1 MGTAM
6 VAPSIPV
13 SAQEQANNTQ
23 AQTTV
28 KASDADEQANGKIAV
43 KIDKGAG
50 TVKVTTSDGKAQ
62 SVATDENGKATVTKT
77 DGSQAEATADKDGY
91 LLTAD
96 DTAGKQVTV
105 EAVSA
110 KGYKVSTYK
119 VTSDAGTVVKKSDA
133 DDQIKVITL
142 GSQTAVADISFTK
155 ESDSAKAENIGPND
169 VKESKDKVQADSDTD
184 PAVTAYLT
192 KNINTRYTKISKMDL
207 VNVIRV
213 KQTLVEKSKIPSGF
227 NMTNMENDKN
237 KLKTFAS
244 ATLGQMVSNVAVY
257 NVDDDSKYAVAYI
270 NTMQN
275 DSSANVIESTFA
287 HNNDHG
293 EVVKGV
299 IYDKSTGIAYIPKD
313 LFQIS
318 SKKAAVYGL
327 QAQLLQA
334 VNTSGDHTSSSV
346 SAVTQT
352 DGDDKA
358 TVTEKSSSIYKNTTV
373 KADKNL
379 DSKNLLVSVNGL
391 PIDKSDYTY
400 NPSTGNVTIAGSS
413 ASIGTVSVNA
423 ENKSV
428 TDKVKELL
436 EPTKVEAA
444 PAREQVNFDQ
454 MVFANDALIPATNL
468 ANGQLYKGNAEL
480 TYGKQDGND
489 RYWSYEHRA
498 KAGIN
503 NTTDNA
509 GKTAVFNFIKN
520 GGSLPS
526 SGWTRSVTDKKYSV
540 FVNFYA
546 NFAYRSPNNFS
557 TDDGK
562 KIDMHNLGDVGLEC
576 THIAANS
583 PAGPLNGKKGSP
595 KVGGIWMR
603 VVSVNQPSQY
613 AVVAMVT
620 ASQGG
625 QAGIGLFK
633 LHTIPPE
640 GYATAHKASSNT
652 AISGGNA
659 QYSLDGAEYRIYSD
673 QGCTKYTGKGFHFD
687 ANGNNTWGV
696 QKLTPGTYYAKEY
709 KAPKGY
715 KADSTVHS
723 FSVTSGNTTNNP
735 VKVSISE
742 QPSTTTIKL
751 QKSDLETGK
760 TTPQKGTANNK
771 ATSFEGAEYSFTY
784 SDGAKKTYTWVMK
797 TDKDGV
803 ITWDDA
809 HYVSG
814 DKLLK
819 DNGKAVLPLGT
830 LTYKETKAPVGYVLD
845 TETHTINLTAETA
858 NFGKAV
864 DAPSKEQ
871 IMRSNV
877 YFSKTRAE
885 DDSTNGETMKGIY
898 FRITNVDT
906 GESYV
911 VKTDSTGKVDTRN
924 KTDVNNK
931 NACLIYDYNS
941 KTKTG
946 SVIKD
951 STTGQSKFLW
961 FGKDTTPNASKGS
974 LEYGTYKIQEL
985 PTAKGDD
992 TKGNIGKD
1000 LAEGTFTADSDTTE
1014 ALLIKSGKNGT
1025 ETFVNYTVKLQSEAS
1040 TDGKGEQTVMPGVTK
1055 AIKDKISY
1063 QNLTPGREY
1072 TLHSVVVDRNATG
1085 DVTGVD
1091 GKGYQK
1097 FAETTTTFKASKED
1111 VNKKTGNSDSSVEV
1125 TIPIDSSKMQEG
1137 HTYVVF
1143 EYLSY
1148 DGMEEQ
1154 QEIDPGDAKQS
1165 VTPLYFHT
1173 NASDG
1178 KTKDEVGTVG
1188 KTETIVDKVSYSGLT
1203 VGKTYTV
1210 SGYLVDKNTG
1220 KAVTDKDGK
1229 KITQTK
1235 TFTADKKSGSIDLV
1249 YNVDSSLLAG
1259 KTIVVFEDFKNTE
1272 GVLPHHDIN
1281 DTPQTVYY
1289 PSVHT
1294 TAVDGQTKEHVGTVS
1309 KKTTLV
1315 DTVSYSNLVVGKTY
1329 TVKGTLMDKETG
1341 KALQVDGK
1349 NVTAQ
1354 TTFKADK
1361 ADGTVNVTFIFDSS
1375 ALAGKTTVVFEDLI
1389 HNNVTVATHSDL
1401 KDDGQTVHYPGVHT
1415 TATDKNTKTHTGA
1428 RDKQETIVDIVKYS
1442 NVIAGKT
1449 YTISGTLMDK
1459 ETGKPYTENGKAVT
1473 ATKTFKADK
1482 TEGTV
1487 ELDYTVDTSALKE
1500 AKTFVVFEDLKYG
1513 DVTLVSHADLKDEGQ
1528 SVNIPS
1534 GHTQAADSE
1543 TKDQVG
1549 TVGKKITTVDHV
1561 MYKNLTPG
1569 ETYTVSGKI
1578 MNPETGKPIQEN
1590 GKDITASKTFTP
1602 KTADGTVD
1610 ITFTYDSS
1618 VLKGKT
1624 IVIFEDVYSNG
1635 IPVIINEDLKDTN
1648 EYIYYPEIHTS
1659 ASAGGQKNDIKAG
1672 QIEITD
1678 TVTYKNLI
1686 PGKTYD
1692 LKGVLKR
1699 KDNGQSV
1706 RNGLK
1711 EVTGETK
1718 FTPKTADGTVEVKF
1732 NFDATSLGGQTV
1744 VVFEDLYHNDKPVTD
1759 HHDINDTAQSV
1770 SFAQGSPKTGVTGG
1784 KAALI
1789 VVICAAAAAAVIII
1803 VKRKKGS
1810 KTDKKN

>member
-119 VTSDAGTVVKKSDA
+119 VTSDAGTVTKKNDESDV
-133 DDQIKVITL
+133 IKAITL
-142 GSQTAVADISFTK
+142 
-155 ESDSAKAENIGPND
+155 N
-169 VKESKDKVQADSDTD
+169 
-184 PAVTAYLT
+184 
-192 KNINTRYTKISKMDL
+192 
-207 VNVIRV
+207 
-213 KQTLVEKSKIPSGF
+213 
-227 NMTNMENDKN
+227 
-237 KLKTFAS
+237 
-244 ATLGQMVSNVAVY
+244 
-257 NVDDDSKYAVAYI
+257 
-270 NTMQN
+270 
-275 DSSANVIESTFA
+275 
-287 HNNDHG
+287 
-293 EVVKGV
+293 
-299 IYDKSTGIAYIPKD
+299 
-313 LFQIS
+313 
-318 SKKAAVYGL
+318 
-327 QAQLLQA
+327 
-334 VNTSGDHTSSSV
+334 
-346 SAVTQT
+346 
-352 DGDDKA
+352 
-358 TVTEKSSSIYKNTTV
+358 KNTTTVVETSFEQQQHDNSTKEAAKASTTSDNKQDQQKTDASAKDAKGRYKVADNVVIDAKTSKVVDKLIASGESQKQAWSDAVNPGTNVSKKV
-373 KADKNL
+373 KAKLAASNIGGESSFSADGIY
-379 DSKNLLVSVNGL
+379 SATFVVSDGGKSYTGFCIEAGATTPIHYGGAYKKVTVQANNYNAKMATAILAYGYGGEHHDF
-391 PIDKSDYTY
+391 IDK
-400 NPSTGNVTIAGSS
+400 
-413 ASIGTVSVNA
+413 
-423 ENKSV
+423 
-428 TDKVKELL
+428 
-436 EPTKVEAA
+436 
-444 PAREQVNFDQ
+444 
-454 MVFANDALIPATNL
+454 LIPNQGQQKVAMMQALRQYAQGGHDQTARQSYTNTFINAL
-468 ANGQLYKGNAEL
+468 SSQVVGKGLIADTSYYYVWQANGYQNVA
-480 TYGKQDGND
+480 
-489 RYWSYEHRA
+489 
-498 KAGIN
+498 AGYNI
-503 NTTDNA
+503 T
-509 GKTAVFNFIKN
+509 
-520 GGSLPS
+520 
-526 SGWTRSVTDKKYSV
+526 
-540 FVNFYA
+540 
-546 NFAYRSPNNFS
+546 
-557 TDDGK
+557 
-562 KIDMHNLGDVGLEC
+562 
-576 THIAANS
+576 
-583 PAGPLNGKKGSP
+583 
-595 KVGGIWMR
+595 
-603 VVSVNQPSQY
+603 
-613 AVVAMVT
+613 
-620 ASQGG
+620 
-625 QAGIGLFK
+625 
-633 LHTIPPE
+633 PPE
-640 GYATAHKASSNT
+640 GYATAQKASSNT
-652 AISGGNA
+652 SITSGNA

-673 QGCTKYTGKGFHFD
+673 QACTKYTGKGFHFD
-687 ANGNNTWGV
+687 ANGSNTWGA